1 MSTHS
6 RLRRPESGF
15 TLLELVVAVGIFA
28 MILLVVTAVLL
39 SSDRLQTRTMRRVE
53 VQAGSRQALAL
64 MTTEL
69 RQAGADPTNP
79 PMGLVAIVDARA
91 NLIRV
96 RADTDG
102 DGAIQTTEPSEDVTY
117 IYDDSTGTLLR
128 DPGSGPAVLLNNVTS
143 MELTYFDSANQPL
156 TTLPLSASDAALVH
170 VIGVT
175 LTSEDRDSRPITL
188 STRILLRNM

>member
-1 MSTHS
+1 MPNPPKLH
-6 RLRRPESGF
+6 RPESGF

-117 IYDDSTGTLLR
+117 IYDDSTNTLLR
-128 DPGSGPAVLLNNVTS
+128 DPGSGPAALLTNVTS
-143 MELTYFDSANQPL
+143 MQLTYFDSANQPL
-156 TTLPLSASDAALVH
+156 TTLPLSTSDAALVH